1 MTPTVLDRPVPPR
14 VPSSRQPPRGPAPR
28 RPRDP
33 SWLLPAGLTAS
44 VLIHLVAF
52 LVFRFDLRVTTVSP
66 DDVRAQRLLALQPAM
81 QVVDVRPV
89 ATPEVPRV
97 ATPETVR
104 PEPAPFAPAITTTPV
119 QPPVSAEPP
128 LVRPGAER
136 DPDLLNRVRPKGT
149 DPRLWVPPPP
159 PDALD
164 ETTRALLPL
173 YATLDA
179 WNDSTQAAALRAAK
193 ATDWTTTDANGN
205 RWGISPGQI
214 HLGKIT
220 LPLPF
225 GFAPPPGRRDE
236 IAGRVRSWGEIQRQA
251 ADADAR
257 ATIAERAKAI
267 RERKAAER
275 RDTTVTTR
283 KN

>member
-1 MTPTVLDRPVPPR
+1 M
-14 VPSSRQPPRGPAPR
+14 PAALAV
-28 RPRDP
+28 
-33 SWLLPAGLTAS
+33 SALVHVIVFLT
-44 VLIHLVAF
+44 
-52 LVFRFDLRVTTVSP
+52 FRFDLRVTTVSP
-66 DDVRAQRLLALQPAM
+66 ESLRAQRILAIQPAM
-81 QVVDVRPV
+81 RVIDVSPV
-89 ATPEVPRV
+89 GTPELPRV
-97 ATPETVR
+97 SSPETVR
-104 PEPAPFAPAITTTPV
+104 PEPSPLAPPISTTPV
-119 QPPVSAEPP
+119 QPPVTAEP
-128 LVRPGAER
+128 VRVSPGVDR

-159 PDALD
+159 PDELD

-179 WNDSTQAAALRAAK
+179 WNDSTRAAALAAAK

-257 ATIAERAKAI
+257 ATIEERAKAI

-275 RDTTVTTR
+275 RDTTATTR